1 MKKYYPAIFHAAE
14 EGGFWVD
21 FPDLDGCFT
30 QGETLEESKN
40 MAFEALNEYLI
51 ALQAENAPIP
61 EPSKLETIK
70 VKKDDYVTLIETDT
84 IKYKKEIGTLSVKKT
99 LTIPGWLNSLAKEKK
114 INFSQVFQ
122 AALKKELGLN

>member
-30 QGETLEESKN
+30 QGETLEEAHS

-51 ALQAENAPIP
+51 ALQEDNISVP
-61 EPSKLETIK
+61 EPSKLESIK
-70 VKKDDYVTLIETDT
+70 VKKGDYANLVEADIV
-84 IKYKKEIGTLSVKKT
+84 KYKKEVEALSVKKT
-99 LTIPGWLNSLAKEKK
+99 LTIPGWLNTLALEKK
-114 INFSQVFQ
+114 INFSQVLQ